1 MPVEIGM
8 PGYLAGT
15 FSDPVLLASQAE
27 EAQRLASEA
36 QQQVAEGAAMAAAQA
51 AVEAAQAEF

>member
-1 MPVEIGM
+1 MGILFHKGTVPVEIGM

-27 EAQRLASEA
+27 EAS
-36 QQQVAEGAAMAAAQA
+36 QVPFVAAPVPA
-51 AVEAAQAEF
+51 